1 MDKFVGIDFG
11 ACNIKMAHWRD
22 KRVDTISLSQN
33 AGQDYIPNVI
43 LYDMTRA
50 GAVEQKIGD
59 PAKDA
64 QEPENSVEYVK
75 RKLELETWSK
85 PIPNLQRDV
94 SAVDAATDIFRGLS
108 ERLQKKLNCEAHELH
123 AVITVP
129 VCSSGL
135 QRSRI
140 YQAAR
145 TAGITVE
152 EIVTEP
158 FAAMFAVDEL
168 FNEEERDDYVLIFDF
183 GGSTLDLCLL
193 HVENHGGLC
202 IEELA
207 SAGLSYGGIDI
218 DAAIFSEIMERK
230 YAAEIQEIRSHDDTV
245 DQAKT
250 TQELRDLVTK
260 LKERL
265 FEEEDEEVELS
276 CTFYGSGQHYTFEL
290 THDEMKELFH
300 RHDLRGKIYGLLDE
314 LFDQTYVQKDEV
326 TRGQRFGGTARIE
339 YVRDLL
345 TEYFGRDIF
354 GSEEDGDLT
363 EKILV
368 AVARGAAQYL
378 HIRRERDDVEIA
390 HKIPFSLGIAR
401 GSRFWKCIEC
411 VPHQRSPRIGISWE
425 ELSNKNFHVAVYQ
438 CFADSEQVGI
448 DGKDGAIYVGSVTVD
463 RAKYQAEDG
472 VLLEMELSDRD
483 HLRMI
488 FSEVYGEEIREVE
501 SKVLDLSGTE
511 E

>member
-168 FNEEERDDYVLIFDF
+168 FNEEERDV
-183 GGSTLDLCLL
+183 
-193 HVENHGGLC
+193 
-202 IEELA
+202 
-207 SAGLSYGGIDI
+207 
-218 DAAIFSEIMERK
+218 
-230 YAAEIQEIRSHDDTV
+230 
-245 DQAKT
+245 
-250 TQELRDLVTK
+250 VTPK
-260 LKERL
+260 
-265 FEEEDEEVELS
+265 S
-276 CTFYGSGQHYTFEL
+276 
-290 THDEMKELFH
+290 
-300 RHDLRGKIYGLLDE
+300 
-314 LFDQTYVQKDEV
+314 
-326 TRGQRFGGTARIE
+326 
-339 YVRDLL
+339 
-345 TEYFGRDIF
+345 
-354 GSEEDGDLT
+354 
-363 EKILV
+363 
-368 AVARGAAQYL
+368 
-378 HIRRERDDVEIA
+378 
-390 HKIPFSLGIAR
+390 
-401 GSRFWKCIEC
+401 
-411 VPHQRSPRIGISWE
+411 
-425 ELSNKNFHVAVYQ
+425 
-438 CFADSEQVGI
+438 
-448 DGKDGAIYVGSVTVD
+448 
-463 RAKYQAEDG
+463 
-472 VLLEMELSDRD
+472 
-483 HLRMI
+483 
-488 FSEVYGEEIREVE
+488 
-501 SKVLDLSGTE
+501 
-511 E
+511 